1 MDDKLLVLD
10 RHEELTRTGHGFD
23 DSHRNRAGKFGGRG
37 YEGVVCD
44 AAEDLPPENL
54 RSQVRI
60 NVNVHSLTVERK
72 PGFFDFVFSQ
82 PAQRMTLNRFAVE
95 ISEQGPARN
104 IMTVRQIIAT
114 LRDILRLHDFGVDTE
129 FIGRRNPEACD
140 HQEDWLAE
148 SDATESTSLNI
159 WV

>member
-23 DSHRNRAGKFGGRG
+23 DSHRNRAEEFGGRS
-37 YEGVVCD
+37 YEGVVCN
-44 AAEDLPPENL
+44 AAEDSSPEDL

-82 PAQRMTLNRFAVE
+82 PAQRMTLNRFSVE
-95 ISEQGPARN
+95 ISEQGPARK
-104 IMTVRQIIAT
+104 IMTAREILAT
-114 LRDILRLHDFGVDTE
+114 LQDVAQLHPFGVDSE
-129 FIGRRNPEACD
+129 FASRRNPDARD
-140 HQEDWLAE
+140 HQENRLSE

>member
-10 RHEELTRTGHGFD
+10 HHEELTRSGHGFD
-23 DSHRNRAGKFGGRG
+23 DSRRNRAEESGGRS

-44 AAEDLPPENL
+44 AAEDLPSENL

-60 NVNVHSLTVERK
+60 KVNVHSLTLERK

-82 PAQRMTLNRFAVE
+82 PAQRLTLNRFAVE

-104 IMTVRQIIAT
+104 IMTVREIVAT
-114 LRDILRLHDFGVDTE
+114 LQDVAQLHHFGGDGE
-129 FIGRRNPEACD
+129 FIRRRNPAACD
-140 HQEDWLAE
+140 PQENRPSE
-148 SDATESTSLNI
+148 SDATESTLLNI